1 MLRGSLANFT
11 VSEAIP
17 NSEISMLAMKIS
29 LLAEFL
35 TVAMQI
41 ASQTDKQLV
50 RKIDK

>member
-35 TVAMQI
+35 TVTMDMNRI
-41 ASQTDKQLV
+41 ESMTHD
-50 RKIDK
+50 IHI